1 MKTTN
6 KLITLLVLLLFA
18 CKPAVK
24 PGDLTTIGFDQLEID
39 MGKLEYKM
47 PETTAIKFSNT
58 GEHALVIYKVETSCV
73 CTAPE
78 WSKKP
83 VKPGK
88 KGQISVTYDSEF
100 PGKFRK
106 TITVHYNGSSSPE
119 KIMIKGEVNY
129 NEEEHKGSNR
139 NE

>member
-1 MKTTN
+1 M
-6 KLITLLVLLLFA
+6 LA

-24 PGDLTTIGFDQLEID
+24 PGGLTTIGFDQLEID
-39 MGKLEYKM
+39 MGKLDYKM
-47 PETTAIKFSNT
+47 PETTEINFYNT
-58 GEHALVIYKVETSCV
+58 GEHALVIYKVETSCG
-73 CTAPE
+73 CTAPK

-83 VKPGK
+83 VKPGE

-106 TITVHYNGSSSPE
+106 TITVHYNGASSPE
-119 KIMIKGEVNY
+119 KITIKGKVNY
-129 NEEEHKGSNR
+129 NEEELKGSNR